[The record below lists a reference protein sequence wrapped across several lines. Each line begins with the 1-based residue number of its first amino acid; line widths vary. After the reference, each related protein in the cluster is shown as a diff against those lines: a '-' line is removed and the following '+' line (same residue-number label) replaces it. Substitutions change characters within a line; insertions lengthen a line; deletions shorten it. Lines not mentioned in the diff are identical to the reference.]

1 MEIWKVLVV
10 TVVVV
15 IALCGLIYTIHL
27 LSCEQ
32 KKRIY
37 VYPKT
42 KNQYYAKGIVKM
54 KDMDSG
60 EWIDAVLYMS
70 LKNGHYYV
78 REKRQFLDKF
88 ITLKE
93 WEENGGNDKSNMT
106 TEELTALPK
115 VELHCHLDGLPE
127 SANQFKNIAKGM
139 IETYVRKN
147 HDYGNS
153 FDKSLDKFG
162 LVASVVRIGDKM
174 NRIESLV
181 QKKAMVQDE
190 SIRDTLLDMA
200 NYAIMT
206 VMWMDNQTNTCKV

>member
-54 KDMDSG
+54 KDMDSW

-78 REKRQFLDKF
+78 RKRQFLDKF
-88 ITLKE
+88 VTLE
-93 WEENGGNDKSNMT
+93 DWEESNNGNVKS
-106 TEELTALPK
+106 
-115 VELHCHLDGLPE
+115 
-127 SANQFKNIAKGM
+127 
-139 IETYVRKN
+139 R
-147 HDYGNS
+147 
-153 FDKSLDKFG
+153 
-162 LVASVVRIGDKM
+162 
-174 NRIESLV
+174 
-181 QKKAMVQDE
+181 
-190 SIRDTLLDMA
+190 
-200 NYAIMT
+200 
-206 VMWMDNQTNTCKV
+206 

>member
-1 MEIWKVLVV
+1 MVV
-10 TVVVV
+10 TVVVVV
-15 IALCGLIYTIHL
+15 IALCWLIYTIHL

-88 ITLKE
+88 VTLE
-93 WEENGGNDKSNMT
+93 DWEESNNGNVKS
-106 TEELTALPK
+106 
-115 VELHCHLDGLPE
+115 
-127 SANQFKNIAKGM
+127 
-139 IETYVRKN
+139 R
-147 HDYGNS
+147 
-153 FDKSLDKFG
+153 
-162 LVASVVRIGDKM
+162 
-174 NRIESLV
+174 
-181 QKKAMVQDE
+181 
-190 SIRDTLLDMA
+190 
-200 NYAIMT
+200 
-206 VMWMDNQTNTCKV
+206 

>member
-1 MEIWKVLVV
+1 MENLASFFVL

-15 IALCGLIYTIHL
+15 IALCWLIYTIHL
-27 LSCEQ
+27 LSYNQ

-88 ITLKE
+88 VTLE
-93 WEENGGNDKSNMT
+93 DWEESNNGNVKS
-106 TEELTALPK
+106 
-115 VELHCHLDGLPE
+115 
-127 SANQFKNIAKGM
+127 
-139 IETYVRKN
+139 R
-147 HDYGNS
+147 
-153 FDKSLDKFG
+153 
-162 LVASVVRIGDKM
+162 
-174 NRIESLV
+174 
-181 QKKAMVQDE
+181 
-190 SIRDTLLDMA
+190 
-200 NYAIMT
+200 
-206 VMWMDNQTNTCKV
+206 

>member
-1 MEIWKVLVV
+1 MVVYLIIGFISMEIWKVFII

-27 LSCEQ
+27 LSCKQ

-78 REKRQFLDKF
+78 RKKRQFLDKVYN
-88 ITLKE
+88 IRKK
-93 WEENGGNDKSNMT
+93 WEENG
-106 TEELTALPK
+106 
-115 VELHCHLDGLPE
+115 
-127 SANQFKNIAKGM
+127 
-139 IETYVRKN
+139 RK
-147 HDYGNS
+147 
-153 FDKSLDKFG
+153 
-162 LVASVVRIGDKM
+162 
-174 NRIESLV
+174 
-181 QKKAMVQDE
+181 
-190 SIRDTLLDMA
+190 
-200 NYAIMT
+200 
-206 VMWMDNQTNTCKV
+206 